1 MLGETYPSGPPCRTP
16 RVHLIVPLGSAFS
29 FRGALAQGKVWLL
42 FDHLLLVYSISENP
56 DGKPVMRCISPLDLE
71 SCPAFFQELYTEGK
85 RRVFLE
91 CEQKIY
97 ELLQTDGGQKM
108 DEEEAL
114 VLLAMGFRSAS
125 LLKKS
130 PQ

>member
-1 MLGETYPSGPPCRTP
+1 
-16 RVHLIVPLGSAFS
+16 
-29 FRGALAQGKVWLL
+29 LAQGKVWLL

-71 SCPAFFQELYTEGK
+71 SCLAFFQELYTEGK

-114 VLLAMGFRSAS
+114 VLLATGFRSAS

>member
-42 FDHLLLVYSISENP
+42 FDHLLLVENP
-56 DGKPVMRCISPLDLE
+56 DGKPVMCCISPLDLE

-114 VLLAMGFRSAS
+114 VLLATGFRSAS